1 MRHPK
6 STIQL
11 LQIFRHFLL
20 TLTPPPRPTTNFTT
34 TLTTTKE
41 ELHCSLNTQ
50 ESGANNR
57 HHSTVRSICHFTHI
71 LTSLLNAS
79 LFATLVPYFNCC
91 YNLVSACLLFR
102 FYRRPFALSQSVRHQ
117 SEHLYTVPVFLLY
130 VYQKTTDDVYSN
142 LSHLYTTSLGNVVE
156 FGVPFVCWFCDDDF
170 WGCTSHTS
178 RYNTVSHIF
187 NSCVHPCVFPYH
199 VL

>member
-20 TLTPPPRPTTNFTT
+20 TLTPPPPRPTTNFTT

-71 LTSLLNAS
+71 LTSLFWMLPFSLLLCHTSTAVTTSSPRACCFVFIGALSRHLN
-79 LFATLVPYFNCC
+79 LFAT
-91 YNLVSACLLFR
+91 NLNTSIQ
-102 FYRRPFALSQSVRHQ
+102 SQFFCFTYIKKRLMMFIRTS
-117 SEHLYTVPVFLLY
+117 
-130 VYQKTTDDVYSN
+130 
-142 LSHLYTTSLGNVVE
+142 LYTTSLGNVVE

-170 WGCTSHTS
+170 WGCTSHT
-178 RYNTVSHIF
+178 HI
-187 NSCVHPCVFPYH
+187 S
-199 VL
+199 L

>member
-20 TLTPPPRPTTNFTT
+20 TLTPPPPRPTTNFTT

-41 ELHCSLNTQ
+41 ELHCSLNTRKKVVQ
-50 ESGANNR
+50 TTDIILLSQK
-57 HHSTVRSICHFTHI
+57 HLSLHTHSHF
-71 LTSLLNAS
+71 SNLNAS

-91 YNLVSACLLFR
+91 NNLVSACLLFR
-102 FYRRPFALSQSVRHQ
+102 FYRRPFAPSQSVRHQ

-142 LSHLYTTSLGNVVE
+142 LSLYYVTRK
-156 FGVPFVCWFCDDDF
+156 CC
-170 WGCTSHTS
+170 
-178 RYNTVSHIF
+178 
-187 NSCVHPCVFPYH
+187 
-199 VL
+199 